1 MQAISGALQCCK
13 DITFNKHFYCK
24 KCTFLTSYCEY
35 LTNDNASLYYIVL
48 RCIFVHMKTEMIP
61 IRVDEDL
68 KKRLKALADKD
79 NRTLSDYIR
88 LQLEKLIPK
97 K

>member
-1 MQAISGALQCCK
+1 
-13 DITFNKHFYCK
+13 
-24 KCTFLTSYCEY
+24 
-35 LTNDNASLYYIVL
+35 
-48 RCIFVHMKTEMIP
+48 MKTEMIP

>member
-1 MQAISGALQCCK
+1 
-13 DITFNKHFYCK
+13 
-24 KCTFLTSYCEY
+24 
-35 LTNDNASLYYIVL
+35 
-48 RCIFVHMKTEMIP
+48 MIP

-97 K
+97 